1 MRRRWRRVVRSFVLS
16 SDTRKGKEGKEKKK
30 KSKKVVTE
38 IAKMASGMRRRVLFF
53 FLFSSHLR
61 REEREFPVAEMC
73 WFSSSLFGAIFGSP
87 ENPIDNTKLCCCQQR
102 VHLVSSRVSFRHERR
117 CFDSKLG

>member
-16 SDTRKGKEGKEKKK
+16 SDTRKGKERRKEKKIE
-30 KSKKVVTE
+30 KSRNRNSQDGVGH
-38 IAKMASGMRRRVLFF
+38 APPGSFF

-87 ENPIDNTKLCCCQQR
+87 ENPIDNTKLCCQQR

-117 CFDSKLG
+117 RVYSKLG